1 MMPCVDNGWLAD
13 EPIMTA
19 RVADQLAWSEAP
31 AESRRDALYIR
42 DAAVRLALDSGVA
55 AQEIADALRIR
66 PQDVARIAQQRAE
79 PVLF

>member
-1 MMPCVDNGWLAD
+1 VDNGWLAD

-19 RVADQLAWSEAP
+19 RVADQLAWSAGS

-42 DAAVRLALDSGVA
+42 DAAVRLALGAGVSPE
-55 AQEIADALRIR
+55 EIAEALGIR
-66 PQDVARIAQQRAE
+66 PQDVARIAQERAE